1 MDVSILGEIESSF
14 GEITYTQN
22 VSAHDTVCAR
32 GGNLET
38 VAANAYLDK
47 EKKKPCQGYSAEAS
61 SALVFYFAAVPD
73 KNNINNCKVAK
84 TDEPDCDPPC
94 QSFFKTLG
102 DIEEVDNY
110 HFGTNNKIRPLTN
123 IVDYIAPKFENCF
136 DKTYRYVQNS

>member
-1 MDVSILGEIESSF
+1 MGSLSLPFSMIGKLLISSICLFALINCCQKKRAFVNQLDVSILGEIESSF

-84 TDEPDCDPPC
+84 TDEPD
-94 QSFFKTLG
+94 
-102 DIEEVDNY
+102 
-110 HFGTNNKIRPLTN
+110 
-123 IVDYIAPKFENCF
+123 
-136 DKTYRYVQNS
+136 